1 MAHDRLKSETQKSR
15 GSGWRRVLVFVGAAM
30 FAVLVSGSMAGAQID
45 VEAGGSSDQG
55 PVDNGAP
62 VPPADS
68 SEVNNGS
75 DNGNGSENEVAAAPQ
90 SSGGSLPLT
99 GGDVT
104 SLIVIGGAAFAA
116 GTLLVVGSKRRTT
129 ADVTVLLCRF

>member
-1 MAHDRLKSETQKSR
+1 MAHDRLKSETHKYR
-15 GSGWRRVLVFVGAAM
+15 GSGWRRVLVFVGASM
-30 FAVLVSGSMAGAQID
+30 FAVLVSGSMASAQID

-62 VPPADS
+62 VPPDNS
-68 SEVNNGS
+68 SGVNNGS
-75 DNGNGSENEVAAAPQ
+75 ENGNESENEVAATPQ
-90 SSGGSLPLT
+90 TSGGSLALT

-116 GTLLVVGSKRRTT
+116 GTLLVIGSRRRTT
-129 ADVTVLLCRF
+129 AEVTV